1 MAAPLTDYHMHS
13 SEFSPDARA
22 PMEAMCRGAIG
33 HGLEEIAITD
43 HLDGHPMDY
52 CHGYYR
58 PDAYF
63 AELERCRELFAGQ
76 LVIRAGVELGDG
88 HRFGEALAAVVDPRP
103 YDFAIGSV
111 HWIDD
116 VAPFGEAFYS
126 TYDAAFAYGG
136 YFREALALA
145 TTGDFEVL
153 GHIDMPKRE
162 GTAFYGA
169 FGPDDY
175 AEALREIL
183 KTLIGRGK
191 GIELNTS
198 GWRKSCDDCCP
209 GLPVM
214 KWYAELG
221 GEILTIGSDAHRP
234 EHIALRRDRAVEM
247 AREAGLKWLT
257 TFERRKPTQHR
268 L

>member
-1 MAAPLTDYHMHS
+1 MAAPITDYHMHS

-43 HLDGHPMDY
+43 HLDGHPKDY
-52 CHGYYR
+52 CHGFYR
-58 PDAYF
+58 PDEYF
-63 AELERCRELFAGQ
+63 VELERCRRLFEGQ
-76 LVIRAGVELGDG
+76 LTIRAGVELGDG
-88 HRFGEALAAVVDPRP
+88 HRFGDEIHPIVHARP

-116 VAPFGEAFYS
+116 VAPFGEAFYRAH
-126 TYDAAFAYGG
+126 DAAFAYSG

-145 TTGDFEVL
+145 KTGDFDVL
-153 GHIDMPKRE
+153 GHLDMPKRE

-175 AEALREIL
+175 ADAIREIL
-183 KTLIGRGK
+183 RALIARGK

-198 GWRKSCDDCCP
+198 GWRKSCDDCSP